1 MYITLE
7 EVEGAIVGRIY
18 IDKVKTSAYIVPT
31 KENYHMFSKQ
41 QLDLI
46 LNQIF

>member
-1 MYITLE
+1 MDIVLE

-18 IDKVKTSAYIVPT
+18 IDEVKTSAYIVPA
-31 KENYHMFSKQ
+31 EDNYHIFSKQ

-46 LNQIF
+46 LNQTF